1 MIQHQAMVDGGCILR
16 DSSGD
21 VVTALR
27 GRTEALMNALH
38 GELIARIQGTQA
50 AVTAG
55 VGHVVIETDAL
66 AVVQAVYSDEYTL
79 SDVFNLVEELRS
91 LLVWNFICWSVQQ
104 RPRSCN
110 RVAHELASLV
120 SVYDPDEEP
129 ILVSI
134 LAHIQS
140 VIAEDSALSE

>member
-38 GELIARIQGTQA
+38 GELIACIQGTQA
-50 AVTAG
+50 AVVAG

-66 AVVQAVYSDEYTL
+66 AVVQGPTQRTMPSATFSV
-79 SDVFNLVEELRS
+79 
-91 LLVWNFICWSVQQ
+91 LLKN
-104 RPRSCN
+104 
-110 RVAHELASLV
+110 
-120 SVYDPDEEP
+120 
-129 ILVSI
+129 
-134 LAHIQS
+134 
-140 VIAEDSALSE
+140 